1 MRSLL
6 GTAGPVSSGCF
17 AWGLDVAAFDE
28 IASQRAGADDPSWL
42 SARRKGALEEYGK
55 QEMPS
60 SREEP
65 WRYLDLD
72 FAFDDFS
79 VADPG
84 SEPLPG
90 DPLIGVGSITAATRI
105 VDGFP
110 IDPAVDG
117 DGYGIEPLSAAAS
130 GHETAIRSL
139 LDRIP
144 AAGDRFA
151 AAHEAFGGDGVL
163 LRVAKGATIRDP
175 FFVDVQGTSPGV
187 AHFPR
192 VLLVVEEGGEASVVL
207 HYRSPLTFKQL
218 AVPHVAVAAGPAAQ
232 VSVTI
237 VQSWGYETRA
247 IGRGYVVADR
257 DATVRFAEAGLGGR
271 LSRLRLDVDLAGPG
285 SEAEILGAY
294 FGDDHQTL
302 DYRYFIRH
310 VGRNTRSDMFLKG
323 AVEDEALSV
332 FTGLI
337 RIEDDAQKTEAF
349 QTNRNLILSEGAGAQ
364 SVPNLEI
371 LANDV
376 KCGHGSTVGPLDDE
390 QRYYLMS
397 RGLPRDR
404 ADRLQVRGFFE
415 QALSR
420 FPTAAVIAPIREW
433 VNDKYVRAQQAG
445 RV

>member
-1 MRSLL
+1 M
-6 GTAGPVSSGCF
+6 
-17 AWGLDVAAFDE
+17 DVAAFDRTT
-28 IASQRAGADDPSWL
+28 SDRAGVDDPSWL
-42 SARRKGALEEYGK
+42 AARRLAAVERFAAM
-55 QEMPS
+55 EMPS
-60 SREEP
+60 SQEES

-72 FAFDDFS
+72 FAFEDFS
-79 VADPG
+79 PADSG
-84 SEPLPG
+84 SDPLPT
-90 DPLIGVGSITAATRI
+90 DALIGVGPITAATRI
-105 VDGFP
+105 VDGRP
-110 IDPAVDG
+110 IDPPVEG
-117 DGYGIEPLSAAAS
+117 DGFALSPLSVAS
-130 GHETAIRSL
+130 TEHETAVRSL
-139 LDRIP
+139 LDRMP
-144 AAGDRFA
+144 AIGDRFA
-151 AAHEAFGGDGVL
+151 VAHEAFGGDGAL
-163 LRVAKGATIRDP
+163 LRVEKGAAIRDP
-175 FFVDVQGTSPGV
+175 FFVDVQGTAPGV

-192 VLLVVEEGGEASVVL
+192 TLVVVEEGAEASVVV
-207 HYRSPLTFKQL
+207 HYRSPLSFKQL
-218 AVPHVAVAAGPAAQ
+218 AVPHVAIAAGPAAQ

-237 VQSWGYETRA
+237 IQNWGYETRA
-247 IGRGYVVADR
+247 IGRAYMVVER
-257 DATVRFAEAGLGGR
+257 DASVRLAEAGLGGR
-271 LSRLRLDVDLAGPG
+271 LSRLRLDVDLEGQG
-285 SEAEILGAY
+285 SEVNVLGAY
-294 FGDDHQTL
+294 FGDNHQTM

-349 QTNRNLILSEGAGAQ
+349 QTNRNLILSEGAAAQ

-397 RGLPRDR
+397 RGLPRER

-415 QALSR
+415 QALAR
-420 FPTAAVIAPIREW
+420 FPTAAVVAPVRDW